1 MEECHYIKNK
11 TTMKE
16 TPTFTFGAQNLPDK
30 EYHQWL
36 IEIKQRFQQ
45 SQIKTAIKVNTALLE
60 FYWNLGSDI
69 VKMQTEKAWG
79 SGFINQLSL
88 DLRETFPEATGFSL
102 SNIKYIRQWYLFYY
116 QELTKSHQ
124 LGGFLE
130 IPLGIAS
137 YQLKEIIDNTIAEFE
152 KNKLKTL

>member
-1 MEECHYIKNK
+1 
-11 TTMKE
+11 MKE

-60 FYWNLGSDI
+60 FYWSLGSDI

-88 DLRETFPEATGFSL
+88 DLREAFPEATGFSL
-102 SNIKYIRQWYLFYY
+102 SNIKYIRQ
-116 QELTKSHQ
+116 S
-124 LGGFLE
+124 LGGITLK
-130 IPLGIAS
+130 L
-137 YQLKEIIDNTIAEFE
+137 YQNANLSLRLYSTSSRRSVIIGAGYN
-152 KNKLKTL
+152 

>member
-1 MEECHYIKNK
+1 M
-11 TTMKE
+11 
-16 TPTFTFGAQNLPDK
+16 
-30 EYHQWL
+30 
-36 IEIKQRFQQ
+36 
-45 SQIKTAIKVNTALLE
+45 NTALLE

-88 DLRETFPEATGFSL
+88 DLKEAFPGATGFSVA
-102 SNIKYIRQWYLFYY
+102 NIKNIRQWYLFYY

-130 IPLGIAS
+130 MPLGIAS